1 MTGFRTCVL
10 VTTLFLL
17 TACAGAGGN
26 VSGFYLK
33 CTAPTSKVLEN
44 ADWEQAKKLFLRI
57 RQDTYF
63 PTYVGLT
70 LNRPYVLTV
79 ENGDDVSHYFRAI
92 DFFRSVAISAVK
104 VNGVNEYDGGCIDAF
119 KITPNGQTEIRFV
132 ALRDGS
138 YEFSDNPVLLEL
150 ALAGNPGGFITVEPA
165 RVIIDT
171 PLPHLELLK
180 SRLEEGAPDSEEPSS
195 SPGLFDDEE
204 PSSSPGLFDDEEPQT
219 DTTLPNMFDQ
229 PSDDGQPIDAAPSE
243 PVVSAPTDAMP
254 ELPSGNIFGEP
265 EPAPESS
272 PDLPEL
278 PFTDQ
283 EPSVEDPAPDT
294 GTTES
299 VPETTAPEP
308 SPLFGEPPVSDTGTS
323 VSVPETTAPEP
334 SPLFGEPPASDMP
347 FSEPAP
353 ESELLPET
361 PGLLSE
367 PAPSIAPEVPG
378 LLSEPAPSLEQET
391 PGLLSEPAPSFEQD
405 APGLMSEPAPT
416 PLPEATGLLSEPTP
430 SIAPEA
436 PGLLSEPAPSLA
448 PETFGLNPQPIVE
461 ESVEETPEPSPSLIS
476 PADDEE
482 FMALPGAE
490 TIKPATVPTASPSPF
505 TEQPTSLEGPP
516 ADIFSHPP
524 DNSTVDPG
532 QGGDSGEDRLTDMG

>member
-353 ESELLPET
+353 
-361 PGLLSE
+361 
-367 PAPSIAPEVPG
+367 
-378 LLSEPAPSLEQET
+378 
-391 PGLLSEPAPSFEQD
+391 SFEQD